1 MNRIFYRHSFFFG
14 ILFFG
19 FSAPAEQPAENWLPF
34 PGFAEGWQCPGKTQV
49 YDKDNIFDLIDGEA
63 ERFFPY
69 GFKQVAATT
78 YTLSASSSRS
88 LEAEVYRMGSKLDA
102 FGIYSLFCYP
112 EAEYLKIGLEGF
124 RNSYQLMFF
133 QDRFFTRLSAYGKPD
148 QNKEDLLECAKTI
161 SKRLPESIS
170 WPKEIK
176 KLLRIKNLIPHTI
189 KYQAEELLGYS
200 YFPRGIQAE
209 AELEGNHIKFWIVF
223 TESKEDAE
231 LAFMKYK
238 DSLKASGNLIL
249 WKDQHRKAFFAGI
262 PPQKG
267 VRVESH
273 HSKIFGVSEVYEK
286 SEAVTELLYF
296 IKN

>member
-1 MNRIFYRHSFFFG
+1 MGSPLQPNNQPKV
-14 ILFFG
+14 G
-19 FSAPAEQPAENWLPF
+19 FPF
-34 PGFAEGWQCPGKTQV
+34 PDLPKAGNAPGKIQV
-49 YDKDNIFDLIDGEA
+49 YDKDNVFDLINGEA

-78 YTLSASSSRS
+78 YTLNASPPRS
-88 LEAEVYRMGSKLDA
+88 LEAEVYRMGSKFDA
-102 FGIYSLFCYP
+102 FGIYSQFCDP
-112 EAEYLKIGLEGF
+112 EAEYLEIGVEGF
-124 RNSYQLMFF
+124 QNDYQLMFF

-249 WKDQHRKAFFAGI
+249 WQDQNRRTFFAGI

-267 VRVESH
+267 MRVECH
-273 HSKIFGVSEVYEK
+273 HSKIFGVSEISEK
-286 SEAVTELLYF
+286 SEAVTELINS
-296 IKN
+296 IKDCF